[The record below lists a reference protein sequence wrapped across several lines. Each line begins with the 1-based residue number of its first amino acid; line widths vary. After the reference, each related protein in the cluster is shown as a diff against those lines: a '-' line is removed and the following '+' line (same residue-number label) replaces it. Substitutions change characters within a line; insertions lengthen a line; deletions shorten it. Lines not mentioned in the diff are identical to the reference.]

1 MSIETI
7 VAASA
12 PTTPASSVVGG
23 GMYSGPA
30 KAVPVSSG
38 TLDKQAFLE
47 LLVTQLRNQDPSAP
61 MDSNALMA
69 QTTQMASMESLT
81 ELSTTSREAF
91 ALQMRA
97 SAASLVG
104 KNVSYANGTSTLSG
118 VVTGVSYAG
127 SVPTVTVGGKEVPL
141 DSISTITATA
151 AATVPAGT
159 TTAAATPPA

>member
-7 VAASA
+7 VGASA
-12 PTTPASSVVGG
+12 PTTPASTVVGG

-30 KAVPVSSG
+30 KAVSATAG

-47 LLVTQLRNQDPSAP
+47 LLVTQLRNQDPSSP

-81 ELSTTSREAF
+81 EISTTSRESF

-97 SAASLVG
+97 AAATLVG
-104 KNVSYANGTSTLSG
+104 KNVSYSAGEDT
-118 VVTGVSYAG
+118 VTGLVTSVSYAG
-127 SVPTVTVGGKEVPL
+127 AVPTVRVAGKDVPL
-141 DSISTITATA
+141 DLVSTITAVT
-151 AATVPAGT
+151 PA
-159 TTAAATPPA
+159 

>member
-12 PTTPASSVVGG
+12 GTTLKSNVVGG

-30 KAVPVSSG
+30 KAIDPSSN

-47 LLVTQLRNQDPSAP
+47 LLVTQLRNQDPSSP

-81 ELSTTSREAF
+81 EISTTSRESF

-97 SAASLVG
+97 AAAALVG
-104 KNVSYANGTSTLSG
+104 QHVSYSSGKDTL
-118 VVTGVSYAG
+118 TGQVSAVSYAG
-127 SVPTVTVGGKEVPL
+127 AVPTVTIGGKDVPL
-141 DSISTITATA
+141 DAISKITAA
-151 AATVPAGT
+151 GIVPAPP
-159 TTAAATPPA
+159 TPPAASA